1 MAEVF
6 AFLLSGITVGFVYA
20 LVGMGFTVIYNSSGI
35 INFAQGE
42 FVMAGGMSMVFLLAT
57 GISFSSA
64 FVLAVIAT
72 SILGVLLWKL
82 TDLSRDSSQVSLII
96 LTLGYAI
103 FLRGLAEVVFDKELH
118 TIPSFVGDGAFEIYG
133 AILSHQSFLIILV
146 SIFIVIAL
154 WLFFKKTRLG
164 KAMIAASD
172 NVEAAKLM
180 GINIKKI
187 LMLNFAISASIA
199 AIGGALLTPI
209 TSTNYEVG
217 IMLGLKGFAAA
228 IIGGLSNPFGAVL
241 GGLILGVM
249 EALVAGYMSSEYK
262 DAVAFIIMLAILF
275 FRPGGIFSNLKAQ
288 RV

>member
-103 FLRGLAEVVFDKELH
+103 FLRGLSEVVFDKELH

-241 GGLILGVM
+241 GGLILGIM

>member
-1 MAEVF
+1 MAEIF
-6 AFLLSGITVGFVYA
+6 AFLLSGITVGFIYA

-64 FVLAVIAT
+64 FILAVIAT
-72 SILGVLLWKL
+72 SILGILLWKL

-133 AILSHQSFLIILV
+133 AILSHQSLLIIVV

-262 DAVAFIIMLAILF
+262 DAVAFIIMLLILF